1 MTDIILPT
9 ILIQGD
15 PGDAGKK
22 SKFANKDI
30 VLPAIQFEEGTTR
43 RVGYNYEPPLD
54 EPRLNLPPS
63 KPTKKTDRP
72 ELTPT
77 IDYKAP
83 KKPLSNTLGSLTPSK
98 KPADNSRARS
108 TTTNRAKPTEEGYS
122 YEPPLDEPRLEY
134 PERRTT
140 TSRPEGGYRAPN
152 GPKLDLPQQPPKPEP
167 TTSYIAPTVVVVQ
180 NEVPPQ
186 EVTMEKAPSPTYS
199 APTTTITTKAPT
211 TTTKAP
217 NQRPP
222 TTSYVVPA
230 EVEMPP
236 IVNETQQPP
245 EPENEQPPSIYT
257 VEQPPDTYEVE
268 QPPVVIQVEEEAP
281 PQPGYN
287 NQQPPEYEYEE
298 EYDYLQPPTYNNQQP
313 PQQQPTYNNQR
324 PPQQQPPSTEY
335 QYDEE
340 EYDSLQPP
348 VYNDQQPRYNPSIFV
363 TPSYENTK
371 PPIIIPPKTPPSYKP
386 PASYRP
392 RTTTAAPGGF
402 VSTLLPPLQTTTTAT
417 YSRQRTQ
424 APTSFSQLVESSNRP
439 RTSYQNNAP
448 PPVYSTSTLDQGS
461 SYKAPSPEVVDTVD
475 YNYDVLSPPVSSP
488 PEENSYKAPDV
499 SVVDNYDY
507 QYDELSPPKGAE
519 DRPLG
524 LDPRSKTTTTEVFIP
539 DTKDSFEKFTLRNPV
554 SQVEQTTTFQRGPQ
568 SPTFANI
575 VDSSD
580 TDDDPY
586 VAPVSG
592 EFW

>member
-15 PGDAGKK
+15 PGDGGQK
-22 SKFANKDI
+22 SKFANQDI
-30 VLPAIQFEEGTTR
+30 ILPAIMFEEGTTR

-54 EPRLNLPPS
+54 EPRLKLPPS

-108 TTTNRAKPTEEGYS
+108 TTTNRAKPAEEGYS

-152 GPKLDLPQQPPKPEP
+152 GPKLDLPQKPPTPEP
-167 TTSYIAPTVVVVQ
+167 TTSYLAPTVVVVQ

-199 APTTTITTKAPT
+199 APTTTVTTKAPAT
-211 TTTKAP
+211 TTTKAQ

-230 EVEMPP
+230 EVE
-236 IVNETQQPP
+236 QPP
-245 EPENEQPPSIYT
+245 EQENEQPPVLY
-257 VEQPPDTYEVE
+257 E
-268 QPPVVIQVEEEAP
+268 QPPVEVEEEAP
-281 PQPGYN
+281 PQSGYN
-287 NQQPPEYEYEE
+287 NEQPPEYEYEE
-298 EYDYLQPPTYNNQQP
+298 EYDNLQPPTYNNQQP
-313 PQQQPTYNNQR
+313 PQQQPTYNNQQ
-324 PPQQQPPSTEY
+324 PPQQPPPSTEY

-340 EYDSLQPP
+340 DYDSLQPP
-348 VYNDQQPRYNPSIFV
+348 VYNDQQPRYNPSPSIFV
-363 TPSYENTK
+363 TPSYGNTK

-386 PASYRP
+386 LPSYRP

-402 VSTLLPPLQTTTTAT
+402 VSTLLPPLQTTTTPT

-424 APTSFSQLVESSNRP
+424 SPTSFSQLVESSNRP
-439 RTSYQNNAP
+439 LTSYQNNAP
-448 PPVYSTSTLDQGS
+448 PPVYSTSTLEQAS
-461 SYKAPSPEVVDTVD
+461 SYGAP
-475 YNYDVLSPPVSSP
+475 PPVSSP
-488 PEENSYKAPDV
+488 PEDNLYKAPDA

-507 QYDELSPPKGAE
+507 QYDQLTPPKGAG
-519 DRPLG
+519 DRRPIG

-539 DTKDSFEKFTLRNPV
+539 DTRESFEKFTLRNPV
-554 SQVEQTTTFQRGPQ
+554 GQVEQTTTFQRGPQ

-580 TDDDPY
+580 TDDDLY

-592 EFW
+592 ELWCRSIQTNALHLQKVQHLASQLP